1 MLSCQ
6 KTLFSIPPGRHYL
19 NCAYMSPIS
28 KRVEAAGVEG
38 IRRKA
43 MPADIV
49 PHDFF
54 SGVDRVRAL
63 FAQLVGSSD
72 PGRIAIVPS
81 VSYGMGIVARNT
93 TITSA
98 QNVVTLQAQF
108 PSHVYAWRRLCADA
122 GAELRVVTPTVDG
135 APRGAAWNEALLD
148 AIDSDTAMV
157 AVPAVH
163 WTDGTVFDL
172 EAVGRRSREI
182 GAAFVVDGT
191 QSIGARPFDVERLQ
205 PDAVVCAGYKW
216 LGGPYSIGA
225 AYFGS
230 RFDGGVPLEET
241 WIGREGS
248 EDFNGLVDYQD
259 RYRSGAA
266 RFDVGE
272 ASNFV
277 LIPMFIAA
285 LEQLA
290 DWGVDAIGAY
300 CARLTGDL
308 LGDLEQAG
316 FEITETEFRS
326 GHMFGFR
333 APQGLDLQ
341 SLQHRLTARHI
352 SVSLRGSAVRVS
364 PHVYNEESDIQALR
378 ESLDL

>member
-19 NCAYMSPIS
+19 NCAYMSPLS
-28 KRVEAAGVEG
+28 KRVETAGVEG

-49 PHDFF
+49 PRDFF
-54 SGVDRVRAL
+54 SDVDRVRAL
-63 FAQLVGSSD
+63 FAQVIGSLD

-98 QNVVTLQAQF
+98 QNVVTLHAQF
-108 PSHVYAWRRLCADA
+108 PSHVYVWRRLCADA
-122 GAELRVVTPTVDG
+122 GAELRVVTPPVG
-135 APRGAAWNEALLD
+135 GVARGAAWNEALLE
-148 AIDSDTAMV
+148 AIDGDTAIV

-172 EAVGRRSREI
+172 AEVGRRSREI
-182 GAAFVVDGT
+182 GASFVVDGT

-205 PDAVVCAGYKW
+205 PDAVMCAAYKW

-225 AYFGS
+225 AYFGP

-259 RYRSGAA
+259 RYRPGAA

-272 ASNFV
+272 TSNFV

-300 CARLTGDL
+300 GARLTGDL
-308 LGDLEQAG
+308 LEDLEQAG

-326 GHMFGFR
+326 EHMFGFR
-333 APQGLDLQ
+333 APQGFDLE
-341 SLQHRLTARHI
+341 SLQHRLTARDV

-364 PHVYNEESDIQALR
+364 PHVYNEEGDIEALR